1 MNVFRRTLLPFG
13 LLFFAAACQEDIANL
28 DLIQATPVNAVL
40 MVPVRD
46 DQALRAAWTEELP
59 FSEQMSSLLNRL
71 PLEPGREGLLS
82 LHPVGAGTLHWA
94 YCVRRGFTAFHP
106 SKLASLEPSRRT
118 YASGTIWEWQD
129 EQGKWALAETADWLI
144 LSTTDILA
152 EEAIRQ
158 LDAHSV
164 GSSYAAYPNLASQL
178 ASSAMVTLALE
189 ESTPLAHAWM
199 AMPEAKDAPADDLRS
214 WRFAHPDSRGWSLR
228 FTADSTAKVAVSEGG
243 PRSDRLG
250 FADSTEARA
259 FPGWRW
265 LTSGLRWAQWTAVD
279 SRVSYQG
286 HPIAIQ
292 AQGECVVE
300 GRRRQ
305 LHRITLRYQETAP
318 LQIPHWVASTEL
330 IASNDLGLNK
340 PLAVL
345 PYVKTVGEFILTC
358 EDTLATNRY
367 LSYIPDVRDSAQE
380 AQYQAAIR
388 YVRSQPSEGQLW
400 WVTRQANPQAP
411 WAGLTYRAQGEEAYW
426 SAAILVP

>member
-46 DQALRAAWTEELP
+46 DHALRAAWTEELP
-59 FSEQMSSLLNRL
+59 FSEQMLSLLNRL

-214 WRFAHPDSRGWSLR
+214 WRFAHPR
-228 FTADSTAKVAVSEGG
+228 
-243 PRSDRLG
+243 
-250 FADSTEARA
+250 
-259 FPGWRW
+259 
-265 LTSGLRWAQWTAVD
+265 
-279 SRVSYQG
+279 
-286 HPIAIQ
+286 
-292 AQGECVVE
+292 
-300 GRRRQ
+300 
-305 LHRITLRYQETAP
+305 
-318 LQIPHWVASTEL
+318 
-330 IASNDLGLNK
+330 
-340 PLAVL
+340 
-345 PYVKTVGEFILTC
+345 
-358 EDTLATNRY
+358 
-367 LSYIPDVRDSAQE
+367 
-380 AQYQAAIR
+380 
-388 YVRSQPSEGQLW
+388 
-400 WVTRQANPQAP
+400 
-411 WAGLTYRAQGEEAYW
+411 
-426 SAAILVP
+426 